1 MALDKVVK
9 AAEAAAVK
17 DVVSKKECIEVPYD
31 KKRNEPVLPKV
42 DIFLDPDKTGEA
54 DMIAA
59 KKQDIATTYFQRSNM
74 KKLFPELFRVLWQ
87 STLPCFPGDLLS

>member
-9 AAEAAAVK
+9 AAEAEAVK
-17 DVVSKKECIEVPYD
+17 DVLSKKECIEVPYD
-31 KKRNEPVLPKV
+31 KKQNEAKLPKV
-42 DIFLDPDKTGEA
+42 DIFLNPDKTGEA

-59 KKQDIATTYFQRSNM
+59 KKQDIARTYFQRSNM